1 MYENIGIVAGCRKK
15 VCEKKV
21 KQIIF
26 LVRGPQPLI
35 CKVSTP
41 FFTPIKKYTILCF
54 PAYHWTFPRKRS
66 EEYQARKY
74 TCLGLL
80 LGLWGI
86 LLLVCN
92 GFGNACH
99 VKATTGWERETL

>member
-54 PAYHWTFPRKRS
+54 PAYH
-66 EEYQARKY
+66 
-74 TCLGLL
+74 
-80 LGLWGI
+80 
-86 LLLVCN
+86 
-92 GFGNACH
+92 
-99 VKATTGWERETL
+99 